1 MSDERRDPFVGFNF
15 RMEIDGVE
23 VAGFK
28 EISGIETKTQVIEY
42 SDGDDSNFSVRK
54 RPGRTNYTNVVF
66 KRGISEGIDLW
77 EWYEEVIDLEREFER
92 KEIAIHLLNDSSD
105 EPEKTYTFFE
115 AWPCR
120 YKGATLNATDD
131 AVALEEVEFAFE
143 KLEIED

>member
-1 MSDERRDPFVGFNF
+1 MSDERRDPFTGFNF

-42 SDGDDSNFSVRK
+42 SDGDEANFSVRK

-77 EWYEEVIDLEREFER
+77 EWYQEVIDQDREMER
-92 KEIAIHLLNDSSD
+92 KEIAIHLLDDSSD
-105 EPEKTYTFFE
+105 TPEKTYTFFE

-120 YKGATLNATDD
+120 YKGATLNAGDD
-131 AVALEEVEFAFE
+131 QVALEEIEFAFE